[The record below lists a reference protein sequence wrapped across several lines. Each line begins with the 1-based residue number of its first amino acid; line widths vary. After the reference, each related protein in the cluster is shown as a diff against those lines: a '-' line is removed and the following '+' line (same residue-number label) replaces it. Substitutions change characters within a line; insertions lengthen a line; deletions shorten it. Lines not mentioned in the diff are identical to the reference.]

1 MARGKEIL
9 IKDMKQILTRII
21 PQKSTTP
28 NVHFPRDI
36 TMMRAFVYSLACDE
50 SSNGITVEAFLAG
63 CNRYGLD
70 NPCPIITK
78 RLGLYGMPDD
88 LEKDFKRLVEKY
100 KRDHPEIN
108 VDPDVY
114 GPAELKGGMN
124 LEQTHA
130 QTTKGAKQVCDFK
143 ETLVRSPLRKTAGIK
158 NINLLPVAASGDAK
172 GSVAGEARGRDAAK

>member
-1 MARGKEIL
+1 
-9 IKDMKQILTRII
+9 
-21 PQKSTTP
+21 
-28 NVHFPRDI
+28 
-36 TMMRAFVYSLACDE
+36 
-50 SSNGITVEAFLAG
+50 
-63 CNRYGLD
+63 
-70 NPCPIITK
+70 
-78 RLGLYGMPDD
+78 MPDD